1 MRMRLN
7 LIYRFGN
14 TAHLP
19 TCQEKAMQI
28 LDDSFVTRK
37 ELIQFSTTI
46 VNSIKNSIDER
57 FDEFGLEIGRRFDS
71 MDRRFDGIDQRLDAM
86 DRRFDGIDQRLDA
99 MDRRFDTIESILLNL
114 SEQLRILIDKT

>member
-1 MRMRLN
+1 
-7 LIYRFGN
+7 
-14 TAHLP
+14 
-19 TCQEKAMQI
+19 MQI

-57 FDEFGLEIGRRFDS
+57 FDEFGLGIGRRFDS
-71 MDRRFDGIDQRLDAM
+71 MDQRLDAM

-99 MDRRFDTIESILLNL
+99 MDSRFDTIESILLNL
-114 SEQLRILIDKT
+114 SEQLRILIDKTDG